1 MDEVEAVLVEGGE
14 QQDHPEMEGL
24 GLSPLF
30 FGSGLGGALVSLLII
45 AMVLRRIF
53 APSAPVVEGPED
65 EEGEEVAVVDEVPIG
80 ERPTEI
86 SDYVPPRPSEVPT
99 AVEEEEPVGLVARLR
114 QTLGRSRAALQER
127 FDKIFGRPIDE
138 SLFTDLEE
146 ALLVA
151 DVGMPTTNMLID
163 QLRQLVKKGETD
175 SAALRVALKE
185 QIRAILAPMD
195 SSMPVPKERPFVILV
210 VGVNGSGKTTTIGK
224 LASKFADDGL
234 SVLLA
239 AGDTYRAAA
248 SEQLK
253 IWADRAGADFVSHES
268 GADPGAVVYDALEA
282 ARSRGRDVVIV
293 DTAGRLQTRR
303 PLMEQ
308 LSKIRRVI
316 RKLVPSGPHE
326 TLLVVDGTVGQN
338 ALSQTKIFNEVT
350 PLTGVVVTKLDGTA
364 KGGMI
369 LTISAELQIPVK
381 FIGIGEKLDD
391 LRPFE
396 ADAFVEVLA

>member
-1 MDEVEAVLVEGGE
+1 MDEVEAVVVEE
-14 QQDHPEMEGL
+14 QEHHDQAQMDGL

-30 FGSGLGGALVSLLII
+30 LGSGIGGAFVSLLII
-45 AMVLRRIF
+45 SLVLRRIF
-53 APSAPVVEGPED
+53 APSVEPAVEGPV
-65 EEGEEVAVVDEVPIG
+65 EEEASVVDEVPIA

-86 SDYVPPRPSEVPT
+86 SDDEPLVPSEVPT
-99 AVEEEEPVGLVARLR
+99 AVEKDEAVGLVARLR
-114 QTLGRSRAALQER
+114 QTLGRSRAVLQER
-127 FDKIFGRPIDE
+127 FDQIFGRPIDE
-138 SLFTDLEE
+138 TLFTDLEE
-146 ALLVA
+146 ALLIA

-163 QLRQLVKKGETD
+163 QLRQLVKKGEAD
-175 SAALRVALKE
+175 SAVLRAALKE
-185 QIRAILAPMD
+185 HIRAILAPMD
-195 SSMPVPKERPFVILV
+195 PSMPVPKERPYVILV

-224 LASKFADDGL
+224 LAAKFADDGL

-253 IWADRAGADFVSHES
+253 IWAERAGADFVSHEP

-308 LSKIRRVI
+308 LGKMRRVI
-316 RKLVPSGPHE
+316 TKLVPSGPHE
-326 TLLVVDGTVGQN
+326 TLLVVDGTMGQN

-350 PLTGVVVTKLDGTA
+350 PLSGVVVTKLDGTA

-369 LTISAELQIPVK
+369 LTISAELQIPIK
-381 FIGIGEKLDD
+381 FIGIGEKIDD